1 MLAPDLNNTIHSN
14 IGMLGT
20 GVQAR
25 YQLQYLKHVTE
36 CRNVLVWG
44 RTQRNVMHFIGDM
57 RSEGWNIEAVKDAD
71 ELLDRCQLIVTT
83 TCSREPLLGRE
94 HRQPTKKVPL
104 HITCIG
110 SDATGKVELDEK
122 LIAMA
127 DLLVTD
133 SRLQTKERGEFEDA
147 VASGAVSLDD
157 IIEIGE
163 LETRGDLQRRKGR
176 RDQDDD
182 SCGNEEDCRFTIFDT
197 SGVAVQDCVI
207 AMMLNEA
214 LR

>member
-1 MLAPDLNNTIHSN
+1 
-14 IGMLGT
+14 
-20 GVQAR
+20 
-25 YQLQYLKHVTE
+25 
-36 CRNVLVWG
+36 
-44 RTQRNVMHFIGDM
+44 
-57 RSEGWNIEAVKDAD
+57 
-71 ELLDRCQLIVTT
+71 
-83 TCSREPLLGRE
+83 
-94 HRQPTKKVPL
+94 
-104 HITCIG
+104 
-110 SDATGKVELDEK
+110 
-122 LIAMA
+122 MA